1 MLEGFCSFII
11 GKLVIEG
18 EWWWLEEVQVKYK
31 RVQEQ
36 FYVKIRD
43 VWEMLENVEEVE
55 EVFFIEKEKMIMER
69 RVVRM
74 KVEEVRWRLEELENE
89 DKESELIEVDFI
101 KKKEFLE
108 FEIWEEIKD
117 IREEW
122 KIINELL
129 NKY

>member
-1 MLEGFCSFII
+1 
-11 GKLVIEG
+11 
-18 EWWWLEEVQVKYK
+18 
-31 RVQEQ
+31 
-36 FYVKIRD
+36 
-43 VWEMLENVEEVE
+43 
-55 EVFFIEKEKMIMER
+55 MER

>member
-1 MLEGFCSFII
+1 
-11 GKLVIEG
+11 
-18 EWWWLEEVQVKYK
+18 
-31 RVQEQ
+31 
-36 FYVKIRD
+36 
-43 VWEMLENVEEVE
+43 
-55 EVFFIEKEKMIMER
+55 MER

-89 DKESELIEVDFI
+89 DKEGQLIEVDFI

>member
-89 DKESELIEVDFI
+89 DKEGQLIEVDFI

>member
-89 DKESELIEVDFI
+89 DKESQLIEVDFI

>member
-1 MLEGFCSFII
+1 
-11 GKLVIEG
+11 
-18 EWWWLEEVQVKYK
+18 
-31 RVQEQ
+31 
-36 FYVKIRD
+36 
-43 VWEMLENVEEVE
+43 MLENVEEVE